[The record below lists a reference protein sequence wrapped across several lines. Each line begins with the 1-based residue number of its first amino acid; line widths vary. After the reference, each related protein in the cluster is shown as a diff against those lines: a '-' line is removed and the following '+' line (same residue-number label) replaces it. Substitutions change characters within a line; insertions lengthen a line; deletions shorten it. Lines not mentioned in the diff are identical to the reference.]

1 MPEPTF
7 ANGAPMHLDAPPDL
21 AEQAANARRLLAARI
36 HDQWADEAAQL
47 AELEQLSCGPDR
59 DRPAAPPRTLG
70 SYCGQCFAADC
81 DGQHGPAAQR

>member
-1 MPEPTF
+1 MSDRKF

-21 AEQAANARRLLAARI
+21 AEQAASARRRLAAEI
-36 HDQWADEAAQL
+36 HARWTDEAAEL

-59 DRPAAPPRTLG
+59 DRRAAPPRTLG

-81 DGQHGPAAQR
+81 NGQHGPAAQR